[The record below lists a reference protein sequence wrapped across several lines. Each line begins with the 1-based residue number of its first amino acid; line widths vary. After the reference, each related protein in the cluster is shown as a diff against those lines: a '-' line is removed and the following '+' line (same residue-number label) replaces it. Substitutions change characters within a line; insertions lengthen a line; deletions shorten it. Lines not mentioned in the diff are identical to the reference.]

1 MSAFPSTSLRD
12 GERSRTVRVPP
23 HLFARWG
30 DFRDRMAA
38 AKHLALVLDFDGT
51 LVPIRRRPTQARLA
65 GGTRRVLE
73 RLARRPRLNVFL
85 VSGRRLADLRRR
97 AGVSGARFGGLHGWE
112 KEGGRGGLPEL
123 RRTFRALKR
132 LLDRRL
138 AGLRGIE
145 IEDKGCALSVH
156 YRGASRGTASRMQAI
171 LGETLDSF
179 DGRVRV
185 LEGKKV
191 WEVLPRENRG
201 KGSAVRSLVKRM
213 PPGTLTMYLG
223 DDTSDEAAF
232 AALRRAVTVFVGGGS
247 VPTRAQYRLRG
258 PAEVRRFLERLD
270 GEIA

>member
-171 LGETLDSF
+171 LGDRPIVVGRELTKLFEEIVRGTISSVRATLAS
-179 DGRVRV
+179 RP
-185 LEGKKV
+185 
-191 WEVLPRENRG
+191 PRGEYTLVVA
-201 KGSAVRSLVKRM
+201 GS
-213 PPGTLTMYLG
+213 
-223 DDTSDEAAF
+223 
-232 AALRRAVTVFVGGGS
+232 
-247 VPTRAQYRLRG
+247 
-258 PAEVRRFLERLD
+258 
-270 GEIA
+270 GEEDA

>member
-1 MSAFPSTSLRD
+1 
-12 GERSRTVRVPP
+12 VPP

-73 RLARRPRLNVFL
+73 RLARRPRLTVFL
-85 VSGRRLADLRRR
+85 VSGRMLADLRCR
-97 AGVSGARFGGLHGWE
+97 AGVSGAGFGGLHGWE
-112 KEGGRGGLPEL
+112 KEGGNRKPAEL
-123 RRTFRALKR
+123 RRAFRALKR
-132 LLDRRL
+132 LLDTRL

-145 IEDKGCALSVH
+145 IEDKGWALTVH
-156 YRGASRGTASRMQAI
+156 YRGASRDTASRMQAI

-179 DGRVRV
+179 HEPVRV

-201 KGSAVRSLVKRM
+201 KGSAVRSLVRRM
-213 PPGTLTMYLG
+213 PPGTLTVYLG

-232 AALRRAVTVFVGGGS
+232 AALRSAVTVCVGAGS
-247 VPTRAQYRLRG
+247 EPTRAHYRLRG